1 MNQIFYFI
9 SVVKNKNF
17 TKAAAECHISQPAI
31 SQQIKEL
38 EASLGVKLLDR
49 HGRSFK
55 MTPAGQY
62 FYQHGQDLI
71 ADYHHLVRQTQEI
84 AHHEQKQYILNLGY
98 LRDFGTQEF
107 LQAVTLFSKKYP
119 AVKVK
124 IHSGNHEDLFK
135 LIQSNQID
143 LNFSDLRRAP
153 SNKYVN
159 DHLIDS
165 PFEVITNKKQLP
177 NHKMKVSCHEL
188 TDLPCLLVVGNSEK
202 KTEINYAREILGIES
217 EFVIVGTYE
226 EALLQVAAGN
236 GYLIT
241 NERTGR
247 KVKEPHIK
255 KLLLYNGDKAMIQH
269 YYAFWKADNSG
280 FYIETFAQ
288 ILKDQFK
295 K

>member
-1 MNQIFYFI
+1 MNQILYFI

-38 EASLGVKLLDR
+38 EQSLGVKLLNR
-49 HGRSFK
+49 QGRSFTV
-55 MTPAGQY
+55 TPAGQY
-62 FYQHGQDLI
+62 FYQHGQDLV
-71 ADYHHLVRQTQEI
+71 ANYHHLVMQTRKI
-84 AHHEQKQYILNLGY
+84 AHHEQEKYTLNLGY
-98 LRDFGTQEF
+98 LRDFATQEF
-107 LQAVTLFSKKYP
+107 LQAVTIFSKKYP
-119 AVKVK
+119 AVKVQ

-135 LIQSNQID
+135 MVENNKID

-159 DHLIDS
+159 DHLVDS
-165 PFEVITNKKQLP
+165 PFEVLINKEKLP
-177 NHKMKVSCHEL
+177 RQKSTVNCHDL
-188 TDLPCLLVVGNSEK
+188 TDIPCILVVGNSEK
-202 KTEINYAREILGIES
+202 ETEIDYARDILGIES
-217 EFVIVGTYE
+217 EFLTIGTYE

-241 NERTGR
+241 NKRTGR
-247 KVKEPHIK
+247 KIKQPQIK
-255 KLLLYNGDKAMIQH
+255 KLVLFNGKEPMVQH

-288 ILKDQFK
+288 ILKEQFK
-295 K
+295 S